1 MTYEIYELNHAA
13 LTPLRAVA
21 DATRLYFRNPLNPF
35 SHTAMGKSL
44 AAAAE
49 VFERSTRRYSKPEFG
64 LPSTWVRGET
74 VPITEV
80 AVWERPF
87 CRLVHFERG
96 GGKPNR
102 DPKLLI
108 VAPMSGHYA
117 TLLRGTVE
125 AMLPRQDV
133 YITDWADARMV
144 PLAAGRFDLDSYID
158 YVIEMIRF
166 LGPNT
171 HVLAVCQPAVPV
183 FAAAALMEEDGDPAT
198 PASITLMGGPI
209 DTRVNRT
216 EVNKVAEQR
225 GIDWFRRNVIMTVPF
240 PHPGFMRPV
249 YPGFLQL
256 GGFMSMN
263 LDRHI
268 TAHRAFYNHLIQ
280 GDGDSA
286 RKHTEFYDEYLAVMD
301 LTAEFYLQTC
311 ETVFIRHDLPQ
322 GRMYHRDRLIDPKA
336 LRKVAMMTVEGE
348 KDDIS
353 GVGQTAAAHALAPNI
368 PESRR
373 VLYVQPGVGHY
384 GVFNGSRFRAD
395 IAPRISD
402 FIWTH
407 DRAERRKA
415 PAASAP
421 TASVTP
427 VAETAPAAPAET
439 IAKPARRR
447 APAKAAGESAA
458 TGVVAPYALVAA
470 PVSAETVAA
479 PVAETPIV
487 EAPISEPPTVEAPA
501 AAEAV
506 VAEPVAVVE
515 AAAES
520 APAPVSETAIAAP
533 EPTAADPGATI
544 EAAAAALTETLASA
558 ESEPAPD
565 KPKRRGSTTSAEAA
579 TASVTSPRGRD
590 RARGAVKAESTA
602 RPAGAA
608 KAGAAAPA
616 PRKRADDKA
625 APSPSRSPAR
635 QPVKATPSAAK
646 TAKSAP
652 PKPAPAKST
661 PVKAKTAAEKPVA
674 AKPVAAK
681 PVAGKPVEPKRT
693 APKAAAKPA
702 EAKTPVSAKPEPAPK
717 PAPQAPAPQP
727 AAPKVG
733 SLSPRGALKA
743 AGSASDDFSKIKGV
757 GPSIARA
764 LRELGLVRFADIAAL
779 DAAGIARVEERIG
792 FPGRI
797 ERDGWIAQA
806 KALSER

>member
-35 SHTAMGKSL
+35 AHTAIGKSL

-49 VFERSTRRYSKPEFG
+49 VFERSTRRYGKPEFG
-64 LPSTWVRGET
+64 LASTWVRGET

-133 YITDWADARMV
+133 YITDWTDARMV

-183 FAAAALMEEDGDPAT
+183 FAAAALMEEDDDPAI

-322 GRMYHRDRLIDPKA
+322 GRMYHRERLIDPKA

-368 PESRR
+368 PDSRR
-373 VLYVQPGVGHY
+373 VLYVQPAVGHY

-407 DRAERRKA
+407 DRAERRRPADAARPVAAKA
-415 PAASAP
+415 P
-421 TASVTP
+421 P
-427 VAETAPAAPAET
+427 VETAPEAPAEAV
-439 IAKPARRR
+439 AKPARRR
-447 APAKAAGESAA
+447 APAKAATE
-458 TGVVAPYALVAA
+458 TPAPTPAPEPAMAETPVAA
-470 PVSAETVAA
+470 A
-479 PVAETPIV
+479 PIV
-487 EAPISEPPTVEAPA
+487 EAPVVETQALETPVLETPVVAAPEPVIDAPAGAEPVSVEPA
-501 AAEAV
+501 AAPAPGADTTI
-506 VAEPVAVVE
+506 AEPVA
-515 AAAES
+515 
-520 APAPVSETAIAAP
+520 AAP
-533 EPTAADPGATI
+533 EATI
-544 EAAAAALTETLASA
+544 DADAAAA
-558 ESEPAPD
+558 
-565 KPKRRGSTTSAEAA
+565 GEAA
-579 TASVTSPRGRD
+579 TAAEPDPAPAKPKRGRSTTTAEVVTPPTASVASPRGRD

-602 RPAGAA
+602 RRAGTA

-616 PRKRADDKA
+616 PRKRVDDKA

-635 QPVKATPSAAK
+635 QPVKAAPAPVSPSAAPAE
-646 TAKSAP
+646 AKS
-652 PKPAPAKST
+652 PKAS
-661 PVKAKTAAEKPVA
+661 KAKPVATKPVATKTVAAKPVAAEPVA
-674 AKPVAAK
+674 AKPVAA
-681 PVAGKPVEPKRT
+681 EPKAKLP
-693 APKAAAKPA
+693 APAKSDRRS
-702 EAKTPVSAKPEPAPK
+702 TTSEPAPRTG
-717 PAPQAPAPQP
+717 A
-727 AAPKVG
+727 
-733 SLSPRGALKA
+733 LSPRASLKA
-743 AGSASDDFSKIKGV
+743 AGSASDDLSKIKGV

-806 KALSER
+806 KALAER